1 MRRRNYFCH
10 KRETWHFFLNAVVCH
25 WTSQCPLSLTFIPE
39 ARGPGLYW
47 FLLFYTVPTL
57 SSVVG
62 LILGFTQKQVFP
74 LLSNQY
80 FLQTCLQTQA
90 LPFWSLLWFSL
101 RQGILG
107 QMHSF
112 PRLEDSWPP
121 AGLQEPRLP
130 GTASAASLG
139 MGRVLLHLVTA
150 MIRGTQAIPSH
161 MWQWSWGLKKEI
173 KGSRGRVWSTK
184 KGKEVVL

>member
-1 MRRRNYFCH
+1 MPEERNLALLPPCCSV
-10 KRETWHFFLNAVVCH
+10 L
-25 WTSQCPLSLTFIPE
+25 LSTTVPADLTFIPE

-80 FLQTCLQTQA
+80 FSQICCQTQA

-107 QMHSF
+107 QMHRL
-112 PRLEDSWPP
+112 PRLEDSWPL
-121 AGLQEPRLP
+121 AGLQEPRVP

-139 MGRVLLHLVTA
+139 MDRALHPLVTA
-150 MIRGTQAIPSH
+150 VVRMTRAIPSQ
-161 MWQWSWGLKKEI
+161 MWQWSWGLRKEI
-173 KGSRGRVWSTK
+173 KGSKGRVWSSK
-184 KGKEVVL
+184 DSEEVICSWV